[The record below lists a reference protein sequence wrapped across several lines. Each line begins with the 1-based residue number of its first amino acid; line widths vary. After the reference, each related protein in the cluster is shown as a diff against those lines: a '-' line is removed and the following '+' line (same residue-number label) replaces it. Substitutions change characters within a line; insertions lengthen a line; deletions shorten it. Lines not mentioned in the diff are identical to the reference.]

1 MQQIGFA
8 ATQEYD
14 YTALKVTGFFYTLT
28 VITKYPRACGS
39 GKITKVLRERYPKAQ
54 IMGIDLNL
62 GLLPEGANQA
72 IMADFLDF
80 KDGEYDLIITNPPY
94 SAAEPI
100 ITHTLK
106 TWPNATVV
114 MLLRLN
120 FLGSQKRKPFW
131 DKHPVSELHI
141 LSKRPSFTGG
151 GTDATEYAWF
161 VWRPGVKEQKINVV
175 WGE

>member
-1 MQQIGFA
+1 MS
-8 ATQEYD
+8 ATNRGSRRRKYD
-14 YTALKVTGFFYTLT
+14 LYETPEEVTRDFLFNHFDGDYQNILE
-28 VITKYPRACGS
+28 PCCGS

-131 DKHPVSELHI
+131 DKHPVSE
-141 LSKRPSFTGG
+141 F
-151 GTDATEYAWF
+151 Y
-161 VWRPGVKEQKINVV
+161 
-175 WGE
+175 